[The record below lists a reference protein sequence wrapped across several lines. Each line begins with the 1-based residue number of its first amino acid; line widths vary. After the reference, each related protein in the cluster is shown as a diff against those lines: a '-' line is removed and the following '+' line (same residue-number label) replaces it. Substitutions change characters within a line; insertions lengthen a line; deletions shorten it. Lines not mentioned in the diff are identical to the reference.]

1 MVAKKSGGACFAVD
15 GDAGF
20 GGVRRCAAVSPKY
33 AWFER
38 LLRFSSL
45 TSHPLPEHL
54 YGDRLKR
61 VDERTLSRRRGPIA
75 QFSVAKK

>member
-1 MVAKKSGGACFAVD
+1 
-15 GDAGF
+15 
-20 GGVRRCAAVSPKY
+20 VRVLPSTATQVLAVSDDVLQFRQST
-33 AWFER
+33 WFER

>member
-1 MVAKKSGGACFAVD
+1 MCCSFVKVRAVR
-15 GDAGF
+15 ALF
-20 GGVRRCAAVSPKY
+20 
-33 AWFER
+33 F
-38 LLRFSSL
+38 FL
-45 TSHPLPEHL
+45 TNHPLPEHL